1 MSASHAVLLVGHGA
15 PPKDFPR
22 DLVSRLKALE
32 GRRMATGGAMSD
44 EERDLD
50 AKIRDWPRTADNDPY
65 REGLL
70 ALADALR
77 AKLEGSPLLVA
88 YNEFC
93 APSIEAAIA
102 DAVASGTTSITVIP
116 SMLTPGGVHSEVE
129 IPAILAELRGAH
141 PGVTIRY
148 AWPFDLQR
156 VATMLVEHTRQ
167 IS

>member
-1 MSASHAVLLVGHGA
+1 MIASHAVLLVGHGA

-50 AKIRDWPRTADNDPY
+50 AKIRSWPRTPENDPY

-77 AKLEGSPLLVA
+77 TKLDGSPLLVA

-102 DAVASGTTSITVIP
+102 EAIASGATTITVIP

-129 IPAILAELRGAH
+129 IPAILADLRAAH

-148 AWPFDLQR
+148 AWPFDLQA
-156 VATMLVEHTRQ
+156 VATMLADHARHVG
-167 IS
+167 

>member
-1 MSASHAVLLVGHGA
+1 MISSHAVLLVGHGA

-32 GRRMATGGAMSD
+32 GRRMATGSAMSD
-44 EERDLD
+44 EERELD
-50 AKIRDWPRTADNDPY
+50 TKIRSWPRTAENDPY

-70 ALADALR
+70 ALAAALR
-77 AKLEGSPLLVA
+77 GALGGSTLFVA

-93 APSIEAAIA
+93 APSIE
-102 DAVASGTTSITVIP
+102 DAVALALRDGATAITVVP

-129 IPAILAELRGAH
+129 IPAILAELRAAH
-141 PGVTIRY
+141 PEVTIRY

-156 VATMLVEHTRQ
+156 VAAMLADQVKRGA
-167 IS
+167 

>member
-1 MSASHAVLLVGHGA
+1 MIASHAVLLVGHGA

-32 GRRMATGGAMSD
+32 GRRQATGGAMGD
-44 EERDLD
+44 EERELD
-50 AKIRDWPRTADNDPY
+50 AKIRHWPRTAESDPY

-70 ALADALR
+70 ALAEALR
-77 AKLEGSPLLVA
+77 ARLGGAPLFVA

-93 APSIEAAIA
+93 GPSIEVAVA
-102 DAVASGTTSITVIP
+102 DAVEHGATSITVIP

-129 IPAILAELRGAH
+129 IPAILAELRAAY
-141 PGVTIRY
+141 PAVTLRY

-156 VATMLVEHTRQ
+156 VAGMLADHARE
-167 IS
+167 IA